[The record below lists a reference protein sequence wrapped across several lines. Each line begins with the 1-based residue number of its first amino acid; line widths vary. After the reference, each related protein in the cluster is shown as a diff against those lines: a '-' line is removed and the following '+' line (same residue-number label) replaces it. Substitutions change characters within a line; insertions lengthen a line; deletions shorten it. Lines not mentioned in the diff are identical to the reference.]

1 MAQMMLK
8 GQRVKYTVRESRRAR
23 RIRIRMDV
31 KRGLEIVYPSGVH
44 QPAPDELLLQNQAW
58 VLATMKKLQANQNRR
73 FQRQYVQGAIFQYL
87 GDDVTLNLLQSSGR
101 KQPQVQ
107 LAGRRLDVSLPR
119 PGASSDAAVIQ
130 AAIEDFYRQQAK
142 LYLPQRT
149 REIAEPL
156 GFEYE
161 RVRIKNQKTRWGSCS
176 IKRNLNFNLRLM
188 MAPPDAID
196 YIIVHELCHLVHMN
210 HSKAFWALVAKHCPN
225 YNVWRQGFK
234 QNSRYLVF

>member
-8 GQRVKYTVRESRRAR
+8 GQKVEYTVRESRRAR

-58 VLATMKKLQANQNRR
+58 VLATMKKLQADQGRP

-87 GDDVTLNLLQSSGR
+87 GEDVTLNLLQSSGEKR
-101 KQPQVQ
+101 GQVQ
-107 LAGRRLDVSLPR
+107 LVGRRLDVFLPR
-119 PGASSDAAVIQ
+119 PGDRSDAAVIQ
-130 AAIEDFYRQQAK
+130 AAVEDFYRQQAK

-149 REIAEPL
+149 WEIAKPL
-156 GFEYE
+156 GFEYK

-176 IKRNLNFNLRLM
+176 SKRNLNFNLRLM
-188 MAPPDAID
+188 MAPSDAID
-196 YIIVHELCHLVHMN
+196 YIIVHELCHLAHMN

-225 YNVWRQGFK
+225 YNVWCQWFK
-234 QNSRYLVF
+234 QNSQYLVF